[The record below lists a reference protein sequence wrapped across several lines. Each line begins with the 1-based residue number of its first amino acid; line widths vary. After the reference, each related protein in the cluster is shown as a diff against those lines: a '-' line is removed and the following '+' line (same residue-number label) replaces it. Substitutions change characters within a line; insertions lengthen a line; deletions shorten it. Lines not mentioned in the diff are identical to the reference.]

1 MGSSASQSSLSGAC
15 CVHREKEKEVRKEG
29 RSCCENTLLG
39 EDAFFRDA
47 QPEDTVPLLEQ
58 ATLKTRKASLAAGYV
73 KFELKRAL
81 SSRGAD
87 DDPPAGRHQPLGAAH
102 GIYSSTS
109 ASNWLGKTIKQWGQD
124 GDPSAA
130 KGLCWMHGFGRGL
143 KVRTGPEYAWRRGK
157 VDSQGSM
164 YETLSVD
171 IIKAEAKI
179 EDIVQRLVKLPPS
192 HKGNREGW
200 TPDSRL
206 PRVICINL
214 KLPYTTGL
222 NPWARDGGCSCVGF
236 FHIRP
241 GTLKAAMSPNP
252 PPCVKLFQR
261 FFEGPAG
268 KPGGPVDDPAR
279 SLAMRLERGVKRDLQ
294 SGLLKAVAQ
303 CQNPEDLSVPDMF
316 HQYNGKP
323 CIIAKCGYAIKD
335 PAGEWLELGI
345 DVRGFNPLARKMLC
359 SFRDILPRARIHY
372 AFLIQGVEDD
382 ELPEGLICDMI
393 ANGVDIMKDPWH
405 IEQD

>member
-1 MGSSASQSSLSGAC
+1 MGSSASQGC

-29 RSCCENTLLG
+29 RSCCDSTLLG

-58 ATLKTRKASLAAGYV
+58 ARLKARKASLAAGYV
-73 KFELKRAL
+73 SFELKKSL
-81 SSRGAD
+81 SLKGAAGAD
-87 DDPPAGRHQPLGAAH
+87 DEPPPMGRVNSLGSEH
-102 GIYSSTS
+102 GPYSGTS
-109 ASNWLGKTIKQWGQD
+109 ASSWLGKTIKHWEQD

-130 KGLCWMHGFGRGL
+130 EGLCWMQGFGRGL

-171 IIKAEAKI
+171 IIKAEEKV
-179 EDIVQRLVKLPPS
+179 EDIIQRLVQLPPS
-192 HKGNREGW
+192 HRGKRERW
-200 TPDSRL
+200 KPDCKL

-241 GTLKAAMSPNP
+241 STLKAAMSPNP
-252 PPCVKLFQR
+252 PPCVELFQR

-268 KPGGPVDDPAR
+268 IPGGPRDDPAR

-294 SGLLKAVAQ
+294 SGLLKAVAH
-303 CQNPEDLSVPDMF
+303 CQNPEDLSVPEMF

-323 CIIAKCGYAIKD
+323 CIIAKCGYAIRD

-359 SFRDILPRARIHY
+359 SFRDILPSARIHY
-372 AFLIQGVEDD
+372 GFLIQGVEDD

-393 ANGVDIMKDPWH
+393 AVGVDIMKDPWH
-405 IEQD
+405 IEQP